1 MTQLAISL
9 LQEHDIPEIVLA
21 FESLG
26 WDKPTSLYDYYF
38 QEQQENL
45 RMVFV
50 AKNNGIF
57 AGYVT
62 IRWESPYDS
71 FKNQK
76 IPEIID
82 LNVLPHFRKQ
92 GIGSALIA
100 ACEESSRKR
109 GNAKVGLGVG
119 VTADYGSAQRLYV
132 RLGYVPDGHGLYYKK
147 HQVLHG
153 DMIVIDDE
161 VALHFT
167 KTL

>member
-1 MTQLAISL
+1 MTYLAMSL
-9 LQEHDIPEIVLA
+9 LEENDIPEIVSA
-21 FESLG
+21 FEALD
-26 WDKPTSLYDYYF
+26 WNKPTSLYEYYF

-50 AKNNGIF
+50 AKNKGIF

-62 IRWESPYDS
+62 IRWESPYDF
-71 FKNQK
+71 FKIQN

-82 LNVLPHFRKQ
+82 LNVLPQFRKQ
-92 GIGSALIA
+92 GIGAALIA
-100 ACEESSRKR
+100 ACEESARQR
-109 GNAKVGLGVG
+109 GNVKIGLGVG

-132 RLGYVPDGHGLYYKK
+132 RLGYVPDGRGLYYKE

-167 KTL
+167 KSL

>member
-9 LQEHDIPEIVLA
+9 LQEQDIPEIVSA

-38 QEQQENL
+38 QEQQESL
-45 RMVFV
+45 RIVFV
-50 AKNNGIF
+50 AKVNSIF

-62 IRWESPYDS
+62 IRWESPYES
-71 FKNQK
+71 FKAQS

-92 GIGSALIA
+92 GIGGALINE
-100 ACEESSRKR
+100 CEEIARKH
-109 GNAKVGLGVG
+109 GNAKIGLGVG
-119 VTADYGSAQRLYV
+119 VTADYGNAQRLYV